1 MLKKALKILIFAVC
15 LLISWIAGYGYGMQ
29 AEHNCYEDIISSH
42 PRMCEA
48 FTGKNLGEL
57 GEFEIIDLETDEKT
71 Q

>member
-1 MLKKALKILIFAVC
+1 MLKKLIKILIFALC

-57 GEFEIIDLETDEKT
+57 GEFEIIDLKTNEKT

>member
-1 MLKKALKILIFAVC
+1 
-15 LLISWIAGYGYGMQ
+15 MQ

-57 GEFEIIDLETDEKT
+57 GEFEIIDLETNEKT